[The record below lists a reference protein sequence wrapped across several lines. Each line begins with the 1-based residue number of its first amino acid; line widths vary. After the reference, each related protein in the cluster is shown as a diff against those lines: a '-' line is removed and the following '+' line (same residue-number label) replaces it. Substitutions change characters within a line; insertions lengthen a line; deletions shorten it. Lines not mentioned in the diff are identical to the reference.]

1 MSVQPPGPPSHGSE
15 PPGGIDAVIS
25 RMRAMQE
32 AMPAGDGRQHFHSV
46 YTRTTEAVAH
56 EIRTAALGG
65 FLDPD
70 WVERWDVAFA
80 DRYLNAFEA
89 WTRGAAPGPWAVAFA
104 AAHAGPHDPPLRH
117 VLFGIN
123 AHVNYDL
130 PQALLAVITD
140 DQFDDAH
147 VVARRARDHEHID
160 AVLASRVSAED
171 RTLGGART
179 TLDRLLT
186 PLNRAGTKRFLK
198 EARQKVWRNAA
209 ALSRARRQGPD
220 VYAARLRELEGLC
233 ATRVQDLV
241 APGQVILKLARKGF
255 GVVLSG
261 A

>member
-1 MSVQPPGPPSHGSE
+1 VSVQPPGGQPHGGQ
-15 PPGGIDAVIS
+15 PHAGIDAVIS
-25 RMRAMQE
+25 RMREMQQ
-32 AMPAGDGRQHFHSV
+32 AMPAADGRRHFHAV

-56 EIRTAALGG
+56 EIRTANLGG

-70 WVERWDVAFA
+70 WVERWDIAFA
-80 DRYLNAFEA
+80 NLYLNAFEA
-89 WTRGAAPGPWAVAFA
+89 WTRGTAPGPWAVAFA
-104 AAHAGPHDPPLRH
+104 AAQAGPHDAPLRH

-140 DQFDDAH
+140 EQFDDAH

-171 RTLGGART
+171 RSLSGTRT
-179 TLDRLLT
+179 TLDRVLT
-186 PLNRAGTKRFLK
+186 PFNRAGTKRFLK

-209 ALSRARRQGPD
+209 ALSKARRQGPD
-220 VYAARLRELEGLC
+220 LYAARLRELEGLC
-233 ATRVQDLV
+233 AVRVQDLV